1 MISKTFQTQTT
12 VSLNFLLFCINPL
25 SVEWRNQ
32 YSFVSWCMFLVEKSG
47 VGSTSSSACSRSCVY
62 GLLVFICMSY
72 SSCHSIKWNFEF
84 DYNFKKKILLKLSS
98 QMIITYIL
106 MYKRLLSYLY
116 LSLYIYLS
124 SVKLL
129 LNKSRCITVTTLV
142 LILYRVKLKISFT
155 LSAFQLSQ
163 IAAGDVANG

>member
-1 MISKTFQTQTT
+1 MK
-12 VSLNFLLFCINPL
+12 
-25 SVEWRNQ
+25 
-32 YSFVSWCMFLVEKSG
+32 
-47 VGSTSSSACSRSCVY
+47 
-62 GLLVFICMSY
+62 
-72 SSCHSIKWNFEF
+72 FEF

-129 LNKSRCITVTTLV
+129 LNEFGCITVTTLV

-163 IAAGDVANG
+163 IAAGDVATG

>member
-1 MISKTFQTQTT
+1 
-12 VSLNFLLFCINPL
+12 
-25 SVEWRNQ
+25 
-32 YSFVSWCMFLVEKSG
+32 
-47 VGSTSSSACSRSCVY
+47 
-62 GLLVFICMSY
+62 
-72 SSCHSIKWNFEF
+72 
-84 DYNFKKKILLKLSS
+84 
-98 QMIITYIL
+98 

-129 LNKSRCITVTTLV
+129 LNESRCITVTTLV

-163 IAAGDVANG
+163 IAADDVAKGQGGPPYLYLGCSCLLLQFVCSLFVMCLLTSESLTKLGHICEHGLCLSFFYHTTNPLYTPVTDSKCIMESPLDGHRVSGRFLS